1 MVLKFKD
8 LDGNWNFR
16 EGDIRYRFNPFCD
29 VLVEFLE
36 TQGYYGVNATEGI
49 TAIGKGKSE
58 IVSDYEKFLKKCNT
72 ENIVVPSFFEMI
84 RDYIIEHFDRAGDA
98 SMQIDLS
105 NLVSQNVNDLFG
117 MYFVEI
123 YRPDKL
129 ETDYVLLNCGYAYLL
144 SDTGK
149 TIEKLG

>member
-1 MVLKFKD
+1 
-8 LDGNWNFR
+8 
-16 EGDIRYRFNPFCD
+16 
-29 VLVEFLE
+29 
-36 TQGYYGVNATEGI
+36 
-49 TAIGKGKSE
+49 
-58 IVSDYEKFLKKCNT
+58 
-72 ENIVVPSFFEMI
+72 
-84 RDYIIEHFDRAGDA
+84 
-98 SMQIDLS
+98 MQIDLS